1 VDITS
6 VKYRLDDDGKNCQVR
21 ATIDGQE
28 MYVPMSEDNRHWQA
42 ILEWTKEDGNEIAA
56 AD

>member
-1 VDITS
+1 MDITS

>member
-1 VDITS
+1 MNVTS
-6 VKYRLDDDGKNCQVR
+6 VKYIKGDDGKNCQVR

-28 MYVPMSEDNRHWQA
+28 VFVPMSEDNRHWQA
-42 ILEWTKEDGNEIAA
+42 IQAWVAEGNKIAE